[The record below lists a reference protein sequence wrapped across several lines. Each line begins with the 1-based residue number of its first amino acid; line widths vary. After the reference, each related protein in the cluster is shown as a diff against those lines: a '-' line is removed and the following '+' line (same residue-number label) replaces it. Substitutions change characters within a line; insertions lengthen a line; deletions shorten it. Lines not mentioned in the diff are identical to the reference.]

1 MYYRSVPVSK
11 TLIRKGILEPGRYF
25 VLKRDTV
32 LNAGVFLV
40 HKLFSQFSSYLAK
53 LLLEKF
59 SSPFIPAL
67 GTATVGTMQGSVFPV
82 ESSPVVLVTLQSL
95 ANYLTR
101 S

>member
-40 HKLFSQFSSYLAK
+40 RKLFSQFSSYLAK

-59 SSPFIPAL
+59 SSSFTPAL

-82 ESSPVVLVTLQSL
+82 ESSPVGTCHIAKSG
-95 ANYLTR
+95 
-101 S
+101 